1 VATETH
7 PRPDTAASK
16 RGKRLEPVVLSMYED
31 EHGAVVRDI
40 PQITSPEYPFMFAN
54 LDARRADDGRCG
66 FQCIAAT
73 CYDLIAARL
82 PI

>member
-1 VATETH
+1 MRIAREVGI
-7 PRPDTAASK
+7 D
-16 RGKRLEPVVLSMYED
+16 LERSIVSLDGVYD
-31 EHGAVVRDI
+31 CR
-40 PQITSPEYPFMFAN
+40 AN
-54 LDARRADDGRCG
+54 CG